1 MTKRLQ
7 KESIKIWY
15 NTELKEMRG
24 NNKVE
29 TVVLVNNKT
38 ASEYSED
45 ESKGAKVYGLID
57 WETEAGDGY
66 I

>member
-7 KESIKIWY
+7 KEGIKIWY
-15 NTELKEMRG
+15 NTKVKEMRG

-38 ASEYSED
+38 ASEDSVD
-45 ESKGAKVYGLID
+45 ESRGARVYGLSD
-57 WETEAGDGY
+57 WKTEADNG
-66 I
+66 

>member
-1 MTKRLQ
+1 
-7 KESIKIWY
+7 
-15 NTELKEMRG
+15 MRS

-38 ASEYSED
+38 ASEDSED
-45 ESKGAKVYGLID
+45 ESKGARVYSLSA
-57 WETEAGDGY
+57 WEMEAGNGQ